1 MMIYAASPS
10 RPMISIPLTQLV
22 LMAGLINKTML
33 LIEPSSRILFK
44 IMKDP
49 VGQLGFTDLSLRITL
64 RSMRTPTLRPSKTLK
79 KFGLISR
86 TNSMTGEKL
95 ILKTKP
101 KNCPKI
107 CTTWRRANW
116 NQTESKSLT
125 SHNSSLKAT
134 MATLSNRNS
143 SLRCMSSSRGWEK
156 PKNQLF
162 KIRKSRNKGTF
173 PGTRTF
179 PKV

>member
-1 MMIYAASPS
+1 MMIYAASLS
-10 RPMISIPLTQLV
+10 RPMISILLTQSV

-33 LIEPSSRILFK
+33 LIEPSSLILFK

-64 RSMRTPTLRPSKTLK
+64 QSIRTPTLRPSKTRK

-95 ILKTKP
+95 IFKTKQKNSLKT
-101 KNCPKI
+101 
-107 CTTWRRANW
+107 CTIWRRANW
-116 NQTESKSLT
+116 NQTENKSLT

-134 MATLSNRNS
+134 MVT
-143 SLRCMSSSRGWEK
+143 
-156 PKNQLF
+156 
-162 KIRKSRNKGTF
+162 
-173 PGTRTF
+173 
-179 PKV
+179 